1 MSAGR
6 ICVRTVHVAA
16 PDESVRE
23 AALRMR
29 EADVGALI
37 VVNDERSPIG
47 IVTDRDIA
55 LRCVAER
62 RDPDATPVAA
72 LMTAPVHSIAEA
84 TPIEEALR
92 RMAGLAARR
101 LAVTDAAGH
110 LVGIL
115 ALDDVL
121 ELLVEEAEAIGR
133 LLRRRP
139 PPLDV

>member
-1 MSAGR
+1 MSVGR

-16 PDESVRE
+16 PEETVR
-23 AALRMR
+23 AAARRMR

-37 VVNDERSPIG
+37 VVNEERSPIG
-47 IVTDRDIA
+47 VVTDRDVA
-55 LRCVAER
+55 LRCVAEV
-62 RDPDATPVAA
+62 RDPDATAVAA
-72 LMTAPVHSIAEA
+72 VMTAPVHGIAEE

-101 LAVTDAAGH
+101 LAVTDDAGH

-139 PPLDV
+139 PPLGA